1 MHDPARKVNPWLI
14 AAAVVL
20 PAFMEVLDTTIVSV
34 ALNYIAG
41 SLATS
46 VTDATWVSTSYLISN
61 AVVLPASGWLAAY
74 FGRKRYFIV
83 SIVVFTVASFFCGMA
98 PSLGFLVLARIVQGA
113 GGGAMQP
120 LSQAIIMEA
129 FPPEKRGQAMAG
141 WGLAVVVAPVL
152 GPLLG
157 GWITYDYS
165 WPWVFFINIPVG
177 VLAIWLINRFISD
190 PAYVRDAKPGK
201 IDGIGFG
208 LLTLWLATQQI
219 VLDKG
224 QDDDWFSAL
233 WIRWFTAISVVALIA
248 FVIWEMKTDSP
259 IVNLRILKNR
269 NFAIG
274 CVLGVLVGVVIYS
287 PTTLLPLF
295 VQNLLNYSSLQSGM
309 AQYTRGIGAVMVLP
323 FVGMLSSR
331 VDNRVFILVGLSLA
345 GTASLMFG
353 NITLQVAE
361 TNFNL
366 ANFVQGA
373 GISMT
378 FVPLATAT
386 MGLLR
391 KEEMGNASGL
401 FNLMRN
407 LGGSIGISLATTLQ
421 ERSALAHQ
429 ALLTKNLTPGN
440 PVYEGALQSAQAYLS
455 TSVDAA
461 QARLMAPGV
470 IYQSLLQQANLFAFV
485 DVFRLLALVSFAC
498 ILGVFAM
505 KRVSA
510 RGTVPMH

>member
-1 MHDPARKVNPWLI
+1 MNDRARKVNPWLI

-46 VTDATWVSTSYLISN
+46 VDDATWVSTSYLISN
-61 AVVLPASGWLAAY
+61 AVVLPVSAWLAAH

-83 SIVVFTVASFFCGMA
+83 SITVFTIASFLCGVA

-120 LSQAIIMEA
+120 LSQAILMEA
-129 FPPEKRGQAMAG
+129 FPPEKRGQAMAA
-141 WGLAVVVAPVL
+141 WGMAVVVAPVL

-165 WPWVFFINIPVG
+165 WPWAFFINIPVG
-177 VLAIWLINRFISD
+177 VVAIWLIHRYVSD
-190 PAYVRDAKPGK
+190 PAYVHEAKPGR
-201 IDGIGFG
+201 IDAIGFG
-208 LLTLWLATQQI
+208 FLTLWLATQQI

-233 WIRWFTAISVVALIA
+233 WIRWFTIISVVSLIA

-269 NFAIG
+269 NFRTG
-274 CVLGVLVGVVIYS
+274 CVLAVFVGVIIYS
-287 PTTLLPLF
+287 PTTLLPTFL
-295 VQNLLNYSSLQSGM
+295 QNLLNYSSLQSGM
-309 AQYTRGIGAVMVLP
+309 AQYTRGIGSLLVLP
-323 FVGMLSSR
+323 FVGILSGK
-331 VDNRVFILVGLSLA
+331 VDNRIFIVVGLSLA

-366 ANFVQGA
+366 ANFVQGM

-378 FVPLATAT
+378 FVPLITTT

-391 KEEMGNASGL
+391 KEEMGNATGL

-407 LGGSIGISLATTLQ
+407 LGGSIGISLATTFQ
-421 ERSALAHQ
+421 ERGALAHQ
-429 ALLTKNLTPGN
+429 ALLTKDLTPGN
-440 PVYEGALQSAQAYLS
+440 PVYQGALQSVQSYLS
-455 TSVDAA
+455 TGVDAA

-470 IYQSLLQQANLFAFV
+470 IYQSLLQQANFFAYV
-485 DVFRLLALVSFAC
+485 DVFRLLALVSFTC
-498 ILGVFAM
+498 VLGVFLM
-505 KRVSA
+505 KKVSPKGA
-510 RGTVPMH
+510 LPMH

>member
-1 MHDPARKVNPWLI
+1 MSGPARKVNPWLI

-46 VTDATWVSTSYLISN
+46 VDDATWVSTSYLISN
-61 AVVLPASGWLAAY
+61 AVVLPVSGWLAAH
-74 FGRKRYFIV
+74 FGRKRYFIF
-83 SIVVFTVASFFCGMA
+83 SITVFTIASFLCGMA

-120 LSQAIIMEA
+120 LSQAILMEA
-129 FPPEKRGQAMAG
+129 FPPEKRGQAMAV
-141 WGLAVVVAPVL
+141 WGMAVVVAPVL

-165 WPWVFFINIPVG
+165 WPWAFFINIPVG
-177 VLAIWLINRFISD
+177 VVAIWMIHHFISD
-190 PAYVRDAKPGK
+190 PAYVHDAKPGK
-201 IDGIGFG
+201 IDAIGFG
-208 LLTLWLATQQI
+208 FLTLWLATQQI

-233 WIRWFTAISVVALIA
+233 WIRWFTVISVVALIA

-269 NFAIG
+269 NFRTG
-274 CVLGVLVGVVIYS
+274 CVLAVFVGVIIYS
-287 PTTLLPLF
+287 PTTLLPTFL
-295 VQNLLNYSSLQSGM
+295 QNLLSYSSLQSGM
-309 AQYTRGIGAVMVLP
+309 AQYTRGIGSVLVLP
-323 FVGMLSSR
+323 FVGMLSAK
-331 VDNRVFILVGLSLA
+331 VDNRIFIAVGLSLA

-366 ANFVQGA
+366 ANFVQGM
-373 GISMT
+373 GIALT
-378 FVPLATAT
+378 FVPLVTTT

-391 KEEMGNASGL
+391 KEEMGNATGL

-407 LGGSIGISLATTLQ
+407 LGGSMGISLATTFQ
-421 ERSALAHQ
+421 ERGALAHQ
-429 ALLTKNLTPGN
+429 ALLTKDLTPGN
-440 PVYEGALQSAQAYLS
+440 PVYQGALQSAQAYLS

-470 IYQSLLQQANLFAFV
+470 IYQSLLQQANFFAYV
-485 DVFRLLALVSFAC
+485 DVFRLLALVSFTC
-498 ILGVFAM
+498 ILGVFLM
-505 KRVSA
+505 KKVSSK
-510 RGTVPMH
+510 GTVATH

>member
-1 MHDPARKVNPWLI
+1 MNGPARKVNPWLI

-41 SLATS
+41 SLAAS

-61 AVVLPASGWLAAY
+61 AIILPASGWLAAR

-83 SIVVFTVASFFCGMA
+83 SIIVFTIASFLCGMA

-120 LSQAIIMEA
+120 LSQAILMEA
-129 FPPEKRGQAMAG
+129 FPPEKRGQAMAA
-141 WGLAVVVAPVL
+141 WGMAVVVAPVL

-165 WPWVFFINIPVG
+165 WPWIFFINIPIG
-177 VLAIWLINRFISD
+177 VVAIGMIHHYLSD
-190 PAYVRDAKPGK
+190 PAYVHDAKPGK
-201 IDGIGFG
+201 IDAIGFG
-208 LLTLWLATQQI
+208 LLALWLATQQI
-219 VLDKG
+219 VLDQG

-233 WIRWFTAISVVALIA
+233 WIRWFTVISLVSLIA

-269 NFAIG
+269 NFRIG
-274 CVLGVLVGVVIYS
+274 CILAVLVGAIIYS

-295 VQNLLNYSSLQSGM
+295 LQNLLNYSSLQSGI
-309 AQYTRGIGAVMVLP
+309 AQYTRGIGSLMVLP
-323 FVGMLSSR
+323 FVGMLSGK
-331 VDNRVFILVGLSLA
+331 VDNRVFMVIGLSLTA
-345 GTASLMFG
+345 TASLMFG

-361 TNFNL
+361 TNFNV
-366 ANFVQGA
+366 ANFVQGV
-373 GISMT
+373 GISMS
-378 FVPLATAT
+378 FVPLITTT

-407 LGGSIGISLATTLQ
+407 LGGSVGISLATTLQ
-421 ERSALAHQ
+421 ERGALAHQ
-429 ALLTKNLTPGN
+429 ALLTKDLTPGN
-440 PVYEGALQSAQAYLS
+440 PAYQGALQSVQAYLS
-455 TSVDAA
+455 TNVDAA
-461 QARLMAPGV
+461 QAHLMAPGV
-470 IYQSLLQQANLFAFV
+470 IYQSLLQQANLFAYV
-485 DVFRLLALVSFAC
+485 DVFRLLALVSFIC
-498 ILGVFAM
+498 ILGVFLM
-505 KRVSA
+505 KKVSPK
-510 RGTVPMH
+510 GTVGMH

>member
-1 MHDPARKVNPWLI
+1 MSGPTRKVNPWLI

-46 VTDATWVSTSYLISN
+46 VDDATWVSTSYLISN
-61 AVVLPASGWLAAY
+61 AVVLPVSGWLAAH
-74 FGRKRYFIV
+74 FGRKRYFIF
-83 SIVVFTVASFFCGMA
+83 SITVFTIASFLCGMA

-120 LSQAIIMEA
+120 LSQAILMEA
-129 FPPEKRGQAMAG
+129 FPPEKRGQAMAV
-141 WGLAVVVAPVL
+141 WGMAVVVAPVL

-165 WPWVFFINIPVG
+165 WPWAFFINIPVG
-177 VLAIWLINRFISD
+177 VVAIWLIHHYISD
-190 PAYVRDAKPGK
+190 PAYVHDTKPGK
-201 IDGIGFG
+201 IDAIGFG
-208 LLTLWLATQQI
+208 FLTLWLATQQI

-233 WIRWFTAISVVALIA
+233 WIRWFTAISIVALIA

-269 NFAIG
+269 NFRTG
-274 CVLGVLVGVVIYS
+274 CVLAVFVGVIIYS
-287 PTTLLPLF
+287 PTTLLPTFL
-295 VQNLLNYSSLQSGM
+295 QNLLSYSSLQSGM
-309 AQYTRGIGAVMVLP
+309 AQYTRGIGSVLVLP
-323 FVGMLSSR
+323 FVGMLSGK
-331 VDNRVFILVGLSLA
+331 VDNRIFIAVGLFLA

-366 ANFVQGA
+366 ANFVQGM
-373 GISMT
+373 GIALT
-378 FVPLATAT
+378 FVPLVTTT

-391 KEEMGNASGL
+391 KEEMGNATGL

-407 LGGSIGISLATTLQ
+407 LGGSIGISLATTFQ
-421 ERSALAHQ
+421 ERGALAHQ
-429 ALLTKNLTPGN
+429 ALLTKDLTPGN
-440 PVYEGALQSAQAYLS
+440 PVYQGALQSAQAYLA

-470 IYQSLLQQANLFAFV
+470 IYQSLLQQANFFAYV
-485 DVFRLLALVSFAC
+485 DVFRLLALVSFTC
-498 ILGVFAM
+498 ILGVFLM
-505 KRVSA
+505 KKVSPKGA
-510 RGTVPMH
+510 VPIH